1 MRSHHRTD
9 FAAADKEVQLS
20 VFGCIGHR
28 ASSLSKCIEL
38 GDASGHRSQHTAI
51 LSTTSLAVPA
61 RTQFGTHGRRGPPR
75 VNPHQPTTLNTIPD
89 GLVPDCLGCA
99 PRRTISPKSSTLGSN
114 TKSKNDLNTSRTD
127 DQLLTRQ
134 HAQAKFWSMREADF
148 HALARSLRSNAD
160 ADVRCDDRAWRDPGS
175 TRTDAKGVVWVR
187 PKRVHGVQN
196 AIYIGARRV
205 NFADRAPR
213 IVSSI
218 RSRLPVPENKDQLTT
233 VVVRISRPC
242 RGHTNKACQ
251 A

>member
-61 RTQFGTHGRRGPPR
+61 RTQFGTHGRRGSAAR
-75 VNPHQPTTLNTIPD
+75 KSTSTNNFKHHTRRSGSRLS
-89 GLVPDCLGCA
+89 GMRA
-99 PRRTISPKSSTLGSN
+99 P
-114 TKSKNDLNTSRTD
+114 KNDIAKIQHTRQQHKLEDDINTSRTD

-134 HAQAKFWSMREADF
+134 HAQTKFWSMWEADF

-175 TRTDAKGVVWVR
+175 TRTDAKGVARVK

-205 NFADRAPR
+205 NFADRAPEDC
-213 IVSSI
+213 VVDSI
-218 RSRLPVPENKDQLTT
+218 PIARSRKQGPANH
-233 VVVRISRPC
+233 C
-242 RGHTNKACQ
+242 RR
-251 A
+251 

>member
-1 MRSHHRTD
+1 MHRVRRCLRPSIPAHRDPKHDIARSSGENPIRYPRAQRSAARKSTSTNNFKHHARRSGSRLSGMRAPKND
-9 FAAADKEVQLS
+9 IAK
-20 VFGCIGHR
+20 I
-28 ASSLSKCIEL
+28 
-38 GDASGHRSQHTAI
+38 QHTRQQHKVEDDI
-51 LSTTSLAVPA
+51 
-61 RTQFGTHGRRGPPR
+61 
-75 VNPHQPTTLNTIPD
+75 
-89 GLVPDCLGCA
+89 
-99 PRRTISPKSSTLGSN
+99 
-114 TKSKNDLNTSRTD
+114 NTSRTD

-134 HAQAKFWSMREADF
+134 HAQTKFWSMREADF

-242 RGHTNKACQ
+242 RGHNNKACQ